1 MTEQH
6 VHQMKSRQCGKSA
19 ELCEEV
25 MAGDIKTD
33 LTKEKLVK
41 WIEDCK
47 SLDDDYVEVINANEA
62 FKKRNSNIN
71 IISYYK
77 RVAERYEL
85 ERKNNLEEKEIYKLA
100 LAQLEEKN
108 ELKSLKEFKSY
119 FEDLYG
125 QGLEVA
131 NWHQNGDTE
140 PFDSFFESALDA
152 ESKALREESE

>member
-1 MTEQH
+1 MSQ
-6 VHQMKSRQCGKSA
+6 
-19 ELCEEV
+19 
-25 MAGDIKTD
+25 
-33 LTKEKLVK
+33 LTKEELQKR
-41 WIEDCK
+41 IEDCK

-152 ESKALREESE
+152 ESKALQEESE

>member
-1 MTEQH
+1 MSQ
-6 VHQMKSRQCGKSA
+6 
-19 ELCEEV
+19 
-25 MAGDIKTD
+25 
-33 LTKEKLVK
+33 LTKKELQKRIDDFEKGIKFWENRKNLNDSK
-41 WIEDCK
+41 
-47 SLDDDYVEVINANEA
+47 VI
-62 FKKRNSNIN
+62 KKNCDSNIQ
-71 IISYYK
+71 K
-77 RVAERYEL
+77 AEEQ
-85 ERKNNLEEKEIYKLA
+85 IAIHKLA

-152 ESKALREESE
+152 EIKALREESE